1 MIAVSDHR
9 LSLVIIEREKRS
21 KEVFTSKTTRNQKKT
36 WRRKPMIKMSF
47 IDEVVRVMS
56 SELESLM
63 GHLNNIFGSDHLKN
77 VIDIVRSTIAY
88 SMAHCEGFGTPFADR
103 GVCH

>member
-1 MIAVSDHR
+1 MAS
-9 LSLVIIEREKRS
+9 
-21 KEVFTSKTTRNQKKT
+21 N
-36 WRRKPMIKMSF
+36 PMIKMSF

-77 VIDIVRSTIAY
+77 VIDIVRPTIGWKPST
-88 SMAHCEGFGTPFADR
+88 EDD
-103 GVCH
+103 CHLRTDKGLSR